1 MAEPDIPVSA
11 DAVPTQPVPTSAD
24 EPQSDGM
31 LKDTLEGVATG
42 ATKGINELVQTA
54 DTLTF
59 GGVNEVGDW
68 LNENVADLGTLG
80 VNEGGE
86 LVYYRAAQ
94 AIKEAKEAGLERG
107 DPAFN
112 DFVKERVTTTKLTDG
127 LQTISGNISS
137 SLTQFAAGWI
147 PANRMMKLLPTPT
160 TTAGKVSKLAGEG
173 AIAEVIAFDKYE
185 DRLSN
190 IIEDYPSLENPI
202 TAFLAA
208 DPDDAAALAVL
219 KQATEGVMT
228 EALFLPFVAGLKA
241 LRANR
246 NNFEETDRLVQ
257 EAGEE
262 ATAIAPQISNEFE
275 QSLKSWEDANSQIVS
290 KYAEAEPLTGA
301 ARTQTRKEGRDEA
314 VAALDDA
321 QLEDLQA
328 KGGGIQLTNETMQ
341 QAARRDIGKYLAPY
355 TDNVTLALN
364 NYVERFG
371 GDATRARRTAARTV
385 EMANI
390 AEVEFSKVATKF
402 QTGEAT
408 EEQLQAAFKNLQ
420 NIVNMARGGFSEAGR
435 TLEFSKVVDGWNVKT
450 LNTAIEASV
459 SLQGNVNGR
468 RKFLANMA
476 KYASQIQKG
485 GAKSVAIVNELFIN
499 SILSGLKTHLVNI
512 GSNTFTMATMPLEKL
527 AGATMRLD
535 KKEAMKALYMYQGM
549 GLGAWQSVKGGFQA
563 LKKGQTQLDIDRSI
577 LEEGLQEG
585 AIPNWALGAVIRLP
599 TRALAAEDEFFK
611 QLNFRAFAY
620 AEAMADGKAL
630 GKRGTELSDYVE
642 QELNNAVEAQLKA
655 SIAKAT
661 TSENVIAD
669 SAIEY
674 ARTATFTQGL
684 GGKSINERLSQ
695 GVSKAVTDFPILRQI
710 NPFIRTPL
718 NIASYTLQRSPL
730 APLSG
735 RWRRDMMQ
743 GGQAQSEA
751 IARAS
756 VGSGL
761 AYYFYGLAEQ
771 GAITGTGSG
780 LSVDQ
785 IKAMEDMYGYRRN
798 AVYDGE
804 EYLEVSRL
812 SPASDLM
819 TIMASIYELNKYGA
833 SKEADELAIAT
844 TMVLSE
850 FARDKTFMQGLG
862 DFMNAIEDPERYGTS
877 YAGSRIAALVPF
889 SGFLKSMNGDPRLRK
904 IYELSEAYKK
914 TIPGLSKDL
923 DPVRNIL
930 GEQKLVPEFWGIDFA
945 SPIGHTVEKD
955 DPIALAFK
963 QAADAGTPFNIPM
976 PSKNKAGIDLT
987 DRAFSNDF
995 QDKPLNPKRVR
1006 QTAYDMWLEFSGKVP
1021 LDFTGKGDMKTLREA
1036 LTAVVAD
1043 PRFEGQATGN
1053 FRIGDKVYT
1062 GSRADYINQTITAYR
1077 NIAWDVMVGKDPYAA
1092 NAASGIFD
1100 SKGFLVDV
1108 KGAFNPRLATAFW
1121 TNNKVAGEAA
1131 KTKEGQEWMK
1141 GNQSAIEDRIKGIF
1155 SQGSN

>member
-80 VNEGGE
+80 VNESGE

-137 SLTQFAAGWI
+137 SLTQFAAGWL

-190 IIEDYPSLENPI
+190 IIEDYPALENPV

-257 EAGEE
+257 EAAEE
-262 ATAIAPQISNEFE
+262 ASALAPQMSNEIE
-275 QSLKSWEDANSQIVS
+275 QSLKSWVEANSEIAA
-290 KYAEAEPLTGA
+290 KYAEAVPLTGA
-301 ARTQTRKEGRDEA
+301 ARTQTRKAGRDEA

-328 KGGGIQLTNETMQ
+328 KGGGIQLTNEAMQ

-355 TDNVTLALN
+355 SDNVTLGVSN
-364 NYVERFG
+364 WIERFG
-371 GDATRARRTAARTV
+371 GDVVRARRTLVRAT
-385 EMANI
+385 EMVNVAD
-390 AEVEFSKVATKF
+390 VEFSKVATKF
-402 QTGEAT
+402 QTGQAT
-408 EEQLQAAFKNLQ
+408 EEELKRAFKNVVG
-420 NIVNMARGGFSEAGR
+420 IVNIARGGFSEAGR
-435 TLEFSKVVDGWNVKT
+435 MLEFSKVVDGWNVNT
-450 LNTAIEASV
+450 LNTAIEAGTA
-459 SLQGNVNGR
+459 LQGNLRGR
-468 RKFLANMA
+468 QKFMSDMA
-476 KYASQIQKG
+476 KYAFDIQKG
-485 GAKSVAIVNELFIN
+485 GAKAVGVVNELFIN

-512 GSNTFTMATMPLEKL
+512 GSNTFTMATMPLERFS
-527 AGATMRLD
+527 GALIRGD
-535 KKEAMKALYMYQGM
+535 KTEMMKALRTYQGM
-549 GLGAWQSVKGGFQA
+549 YLYSWESLKAGMQA
-563 LKKGQTQLDIDRSI
+563 LKKGQTILDVDRSI
-577 LEEGLQEG
+577 MEEGVQTGE
-585 AIPNWALGAVIRLP
+585 IPWVMGQLIRLP
-599 TRALAAEDEFFK
+599 TRALAAEDEVFK
-611 QLNFRAFAY
+611 QLNFRAFAF

-630 GKRGTELSDYVE
+630 GYRGSD
-642 QELNNAVEAQLKA
+642 LNNYVTTEVNKAVDDQIKA
-655 SIAKAT
+655 NITKTTLTNPIA
-661 TSENVIAD
+661 ER
-669 SAIEY
+669 AIEA
-674 ARTATFTQGL
+674 ARTATFTQGVD
-684 GGKSINERLSQ
+684 GKSINERASQ
-695 GVSKAVTDFPILRQI
+695 GYTNLVNGLPILRQI
-710 NPFIRTPL
+710 SPFVRTPL

-735 RWRRDMMQ
+735 RWRRDMRQ
-743 GGQAQSEA
+743 GGQAEA
-751 IARAS
+751 QAIIRWG
-756 VGSGL
+756 VGMSL
-761 AYYFYGLAEQ
+761 ADYFYGLAQQ
-771 GAITGTGSG
+771 GAITGTGAG

-785 IKAMEDMYGYRRN
+785 VRAMEDMYGYKRN
-798 AVYDGE
+798 AIYDGE

-812 SPASDLM
+812 SPATDLM

-833 SKEADELAIAT
+833 TKEADELASAVT
-844 TMVLSE
+844 VVLAD
-850 FARDKTFMQGLG
+850 FARDKTFLQGVN
-862 DFMNAIEDPERYGTS
+862 DMMNAIEDPERYLTS
-877 YAGSRIAALVPF
+877 YLGSKAAAMVPY
-889 SGFLKSMNGDPRLRK
+889 SGLLKSLNGDPKLRK
-904 IYELSEAYKK
+904 IYEVAEGYKK

-963 QAADAGTPFNIPM
+963 QAADAGTPYNIPM

-995 QDKPLNPKRVR
+995 QGKPLNPKRVR

-1036 LTAVVAD
+1036 LTAVVSD

-1131 KTKEGQEWMK
+1131 KSKEGQEWMK